1 VGKKKYSGELITEES
16 KVVLLIPGEF
26 TEKEALYVSKLK
38 DMADRY
44 AVKIVWLQNLVGSEE
59 QKSQRSKKY
68 SLWDCYVYADAVMYT
83 SVWEGW
89 GNQFMEAIIARKPVV
104 VFEYPVFTT
113 DIKPFGFDVVSL
125 GEKFSYNEYGLVE
138 ILSEKVDLAAQ
149 KIMNT
154 LSDIKKYEQT
164 VNANYRLGK
173 ENFNIH
179 IQLKKHL
186 EKLIS

>member
-1 VGKKKYSGELITEES
+1 
-16 KVVLLIPGEF
+16 
-26 TEKEALYVSKLK
+26 
-38 DMADRY
+38 
-44 AVKIVWLQNLVGSEE
+44 
-59 QKSQRSKKY
+59 
-68 SLWDCYVYADAVMYT
+68 
-83 SVWEGW
+83 
-89 GNQFMEAIIARKPVV
+89 MEAIIARKPVV